1 MGTALVIQEAVTEI
15 AETASSFTS
24 KTLGQ
29 STVQQ
34 VMDMFLECG
43 TGYDTDEHYIATELF
58 VKKDQREMLII
69 LPTNEIIF
77 NWLRRKYN
85 DKYGN

>member
-1 MGTALVIQEAVTEI
+1 MEVV
-15 AETASSFTS
+15 
-24 KTLGQ
+24 
-29 STVQQ
+29 
-34 VMDMFLECG
+34 LECG
-43 TGYDTDEHYIATELF
+43 AGYDTDEHCIATELF

-77 NWLRRKYN
+77 NWLRRKYS